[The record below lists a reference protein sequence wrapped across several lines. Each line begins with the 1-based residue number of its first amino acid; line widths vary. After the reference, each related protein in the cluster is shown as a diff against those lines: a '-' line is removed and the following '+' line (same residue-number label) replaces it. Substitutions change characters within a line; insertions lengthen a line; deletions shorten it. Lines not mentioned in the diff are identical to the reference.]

1 MRPTIPAQALGLS
14 YHRIVNRFALDR
26 EITGPTCKILLKVC
40 MASHPAHVLIVED
53 DPVTRVKLAAY
64 FNAAGYSVAVAEDG
78 MQMRE
83 MLMQKP
89 ADVLMIDINLP
100 GQDGL
105 QLTRELRERSEI
117 GIILVTGRTDTVDRI
132 VGLEMGAD
140 DYVTKPF
147 DQRELLAR
155 VKNLVRR
162 VQRSRTRTENETI
175 RRFLG
180 WSLDL
185 GQRTLRD
192 ADGNYV
198 DLTRAE
204 LKTLSLLSANPG
216 QVLSRDR
223 ILHEIANRDWDPADR
238 TVDVVI
244 RRLRQKLKDGARNS
258 RIIQTSHGEGYLFA
272 AIQK

>member
-1 MRPTIPAQALGLS
+1 
-14 YHRIVNRFALDR
+14 
-26 EITGPTCKILLKVC
+26 